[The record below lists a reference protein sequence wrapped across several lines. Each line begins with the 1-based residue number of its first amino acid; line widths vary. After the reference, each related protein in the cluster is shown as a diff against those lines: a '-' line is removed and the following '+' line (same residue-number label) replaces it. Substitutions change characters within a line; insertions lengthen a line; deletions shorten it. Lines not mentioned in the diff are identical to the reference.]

1 MNWNEEIAKKLCSAR
16 AMAVTKKGVDAV
28 VCAGYKQYY
37 QRRLN
42 YSLANRAYK
51 KCNSWCVYDAHT
63 EGYGDA
69 SERLDAFIWRRWDYC
84 WEPVRGGLC
93 IYGNPDDR
101 DKMADYIENTL
112 CYACIPSYTWD
123 ADRAEEVC
131 RTIAKADKSYGA
143 EVCDDPISAT
153 KQDSLDKSLA
163 NRFFTKCSGHCV
175 YDYDTIMSNGCTY
188 GGFVW
193 KQTCWR
199 WVTGWD
205 CFGKY
210 ISEFR
215 TVSSRAVNLCEF

>member
-1 MNWNEEIAKKLCSAR
+1 
-16 AMAVTKKGVDAV
+16 VTKKGVDAV
-28 VCAGYKQYY
+28 VCPEYEQYY

-42 YSLANRAYK
+42 YSLANRAFLR
-51 KCNSWCVYDAHT
+51 CSSWCVYDAHS

-69 SERLDAFIWRRWDYC
+69 SERNDAFMWRNPRDC

-93 IYGNPDDR
+93 IWGNTKDR
-101 DKMADYIENTL
+101 DSMADYIENTL
-112 CYACIPSYTWD
+112 CKACIPSYSWD
-123 ADRAEEVC
+123 ADRAIELC
-131 RTIAKADKSYGA
+131 RQIRPADKSYGV
-143 EVCDDPISAT
+143 EVCDDPNSLA
-153 KQDSLDKSLA
+153 KQNSLDKSLA
-163 NRFFTKCSGHCV
+163 NRFFTNCGSHCV

-215 TVSSRAVNLCEF
+215 KVSSRATNLCDF